1 MELSEEKLVQGCIKG
16 NRDMQQAL
24 YDKYSG
30 KMYAVALRY
39 AKAQQEAEDILQ
51 ESFIKVFQS
60 LDTFRGESSLV
71 YWLKRI
77 VVNTALN
84 SQRGK
89 LYMYPMVDVT
99 DLREWKQDSAAISD
113 FSHQE
118 LLGMVQ
124 ELPDGCR
131 VIFNLYAI
139 EGYKHH
145 EIAKV
150 LEISEGTS
158 KSQYSRAKMLLQE
171 KLAIRSQIRYGETGE

>member
-1 MELSEEKLVQGCIKG
+1 MTIEEKLVEGCIKG
-16 NRDMQQAL
+16 SRETQQTL

-30 KMYAVALRY
+30 MMYGVALRY
-39 AKAQQEAEDILQ
+39 TKAQQEAEDVLQ

-60 LDTFRGESSLV
+60 IDTFRKDSSLP
-71 YWLKRI
+71 YWIKRI
-77 VVNTALN
+77 VINTALN
-84 SQRGK
+84 SQRSK

-99 DLREWKQDSAAISD
+99 DLKDWQEEGNAISD
-113 FSHQE
+113 FGHME
-118 LLGMVQ
+118 LLEMVQ

-131 VIFNLYAI
+131 IIFNLYAI

-158 KSQYSRAKMLLQE
+158 KSQYSRAKLLLQKKIHSKSKISYE
-171 KLAIRSQIRYGETGE
+171 GTGR